1 MESLELFRHAE
12 GALSTAHAP
21 YSKFYVGAALLS
33 SSGKVYTGCNIE
45 NSSYGVTIC
54 AERVA
59 MAKAI
64 SSGERDFEAMAITAS
79 SKEFVYPCGVCRQF
93 MSEFGIN
100 LRILVKEENEIRE
113 HKLREL
119 LPYAFV
125 AFESS
130 TQPQPKKQTQTS
142 AQL

>member
-1 MESLELFRHAE
+1 METKELFRLAYD
-12 GALSTAHAP
+12 ATTLAHAP
-21 YSKFYVGAALLS
+21 YSKFYVGAALLA

-59 MAKAI
+59 MAKAV
-64 SSGERDFEAMAITAS
+64 SNGERDFEAMAIVGS
-79 SKEFVYPCGVCRQF
+79 SKDYTYPCGLCRQF

-100 LRILVKEENEIRE
+100 LKILVEENGNVRE

-125 AFESS
+125 AFES
-130 TQPQPKKQTQTS
+130 TEQPKKTAQAS
-142 AQL
+142 ASL